1 MTLWLSKP
9 SKGVVGARLFFFW
22 RHLGFQ
28 QGIITPDLGEM
39 EIAEATL
46 GGYFCIRLRCRG
58 MTWPV
63 AMPTMPTLHGMTM
76 SPDEL
81 PPSAQPKPKLTA
93 EERRVRTAD
102 RLVTIRMRVLIGRA
116 LDERG
121 ITTPDAIGAAL
132 GMPAG
137 EATALLSR
145 EQWHEGD
152 VALVEA
158 AAARLALPKP

>member
-1 MTLWLSKP
+1 
-9 SKGVVGARLFFFW
+9 
-22 RHLGFQ
+22 
-28 QGIITPDLGEM
+28 
-39 EIAEATL
+39 
-46 GGYFCIRLRCRG
+46 
-58 MTWPV
+58 
-63 AMPTMPTLHGMTM
+63 MPTMHGMTM

-102 RLVTIRMRVLIGRA
+102 RLATIRLRVLIGRA

-121 ITTPDAIGAAL
+121 ITTPDAIGDAL
-132 GMPAG
+132 GMPGG

-145 EQWHEGD
+145 KQWREGD
-152 VALVEA
+152 VALLEA